1 MTLYEINLING
12 TITPW
17 QIPIDKAKRFENTL
31 EFTDSEGVVRRLYKW
46 IYADAEWKAVAYAKK
61 CADEMAY
68 QNDLVTKRL
77 LAMQFKLQPQKK

>member
-17 QIPIDKAKRFENTL
+17 DIPIDRPKRHENVL
-31 EFTDSEGVVRRLYKW
+31 EFTDSQGVVRRLYKW
-46 IYADAEWKAVAYAKK
+46 IYADIEWKAVAHAKK
-61 CADEMAY
+61 AADEMAY

-77 LAMQFKLQPQKK
+77 LNIEFKIQPLKK